1 MINHQKMMIDELS
14 KILQKQYDIGIN
26 EFYVLFILSQS
37 PERQMRLS
45 DLIQ

>member
-1 MINHQKMMIDELS
+1 MMIDELS

>member
-1 MINHQKMMIDELS
+1 MMMDELS
-14 KILQKQYDIGIN
+14 KILQKQYDIN